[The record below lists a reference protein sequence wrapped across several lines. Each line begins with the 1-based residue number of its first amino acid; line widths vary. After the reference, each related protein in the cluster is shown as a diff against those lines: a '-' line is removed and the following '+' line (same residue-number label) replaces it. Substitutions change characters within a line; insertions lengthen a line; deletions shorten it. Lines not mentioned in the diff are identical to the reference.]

1 MSDTPDSD
9 TPDAPEEQQTPPP
22 PSSRMSSNRTAMI
35 ILAYLGILALIPLL
49 VEKDD
54 ADIQWHAKH
63 GLVLM
68 LSWMALFVALAIISS
83 IPGLGMVIGCAVS
96 PFLMLVIFFIHVF
109 AIVKG
114 LDGERLLVPVI
125 SDFAD
130 RW

>member
-1 MSDTPDSD
+1 MPD

-22 PSSRMSSNRTAMI
+22 PSSQMSSNRTAMI
-35 ILAYLGILALIPLL
+35 ILAYLGFLALIPLL
-49 VEKDD
+49 VEKED

-68 LSWMALFVALAIISS
+68 LSWMVLLVALAIISS
-83 IPGLGMVIGCAVS
+83 IPGLGLVIGCGVS
-96 PFLMLVIFFIHVF
+96 PFLLLIIFFVHVF

-114 LDGERLLVPVI
+114 LDGERLLIPVI